1 MQFEISF
8 KTIYKEISPHFNSLL
23 FVKGYFNTLTL
34 TKPMAR
40 RDHLIFTVMLNFK
53 GPTLQLVYHIKIGRQ
68 ISTAIYTKFKSSDSN
83 LTPCNLN
90 SPKPPSLIFSRLV
103 YCRISNVK
111 FWQKNAHSIKLRPAV
126 MNSTVYSSAYRVSM
140 QAYLIFPTLYVKHV
154 YSSYKSNLC
163 IALFFDQLNFFFP
176 ILV

>member
-1 MQFEISF
+1 MRKKITNELSRDKFSDFNIKISYQTLVYSLKGTSIFYLEAKSPPKHQSHWNLDEYLQILHKLRMQFEISF

-90 SPKPPSLIFSRLV
+90 SP
-103 YCRISNVK
+103 N
-111 FWQKNAHSIKLRPAV
+111 LRPL
-126 MNSTVYSSAYRVSM
+126 SSLVSFTAES
-140 QAYLIFPTLYVKHV
+140 QT
-154 YSSYKSNLC
+154 
-163 IALFFDQLNFFFP
+163 
-176 ILV
+176 